1 MADKKHCGAQT
12 RSGKPCKARPMPNG
26 RCRQHGGMATGAPKG
41 NQNARKH
48 GLYSR
53 IYPAERIEEARQ
65 MQGDVNTELAI
76 ARLQLYRLLEVQR
89 DQGDNPELDELKDE
103 TIANDDPNHEDKVKK
118 ARAKD
123 AYAADEYY
131 DPKEDDLEIGDP
143 PTILKQTKVYRK
155 RDWSVEVNRLIMLVA
170 KLELQAISQEAAKLE
185 LERIKAQAEKI
196 KRSEGANENVE
207 DMTDERIDAE
217 LAKLLTRRT

>member
-1 MADKKHCGAQT
+1 MAENNVCGAKT
-12 RSGKPCKARPMPNG
+12 RNGSTCKNKGMKNG
-26 RCRQHGGMATGAPKG
+26 RCYKHGGKAGAPKG

-53 IYPAERIEEARQ
+53 IYPAETIEEAKQ
-65 MQGDVNTELAI
+65 MQGDVDTELAI
-76 ARLQLYRLLEVQR
+76 ARLQLRRLLEVQR
-89 DQGDNPELDELKDE
+89 EQGDNPELDELKDE
-103 TIANDDPNHEDKVKK
+103 TLADGEDEDTVKNR
-118 ARAKD
+118 RAKD
-123 AYAADEYY
+123 AAMCGEYY
-131 DPKEDDLEIGDP
+131 DRNDDDSYKGQESEP
-143 PTILKQTKVYRK
+143 LKRTRVYRK